1 MGKTPEKVTKDPKHV
16 EAARKHR
23 ENYTNKLRESILNDV
38 KKYQYYQYKQ

>member
-16 EAARKHR
+16 ETAPKRR
-23 ENYTNKLRESILNDV
+23 EKYKNKLRESILNDA